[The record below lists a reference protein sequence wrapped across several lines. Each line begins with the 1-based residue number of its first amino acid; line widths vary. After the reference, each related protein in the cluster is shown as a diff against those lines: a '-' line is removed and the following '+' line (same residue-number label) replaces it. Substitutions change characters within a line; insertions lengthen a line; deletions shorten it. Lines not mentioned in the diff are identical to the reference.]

1 MNYVSTY
8 VPGSNTRKDAATNQ
22 EITRLLSAAVI
33 NHKFCKLLLT
43 NPAAALKAGFNGESF
58 AFSPLEQEQI
68 SSIRATTLQSF
79 VEQLVTTPVH
89 DYAKHSRSERVVA

>member
-8 VPGSNTRKDAATNQ
+8 APGFDTHKDVARNQ

-33 NHKFCKLLLT
+33 NHTFCKLLLT

-58 AFSPLEQEQI
+58 AFSPVEQEQI
-68 SSIRATTLQSF
+68 SSIRATTLQNF
-79 VEQLVTTPVH
+79 VEQLVTTPPH
-89 DYAKHSRSERVVA
+89 DYAKHSRSERIVA